1 MGMASSS
8 FQISNESCEGMI
20 DDIRSEWRKDAI
32 RSYVRLF
39 WVGRSIESS
48 SSQANEVKEQRR
60 DRERSKRKGL
70 RDEGVKGLRK
80 NLLTQRTQRSERI
93 KYFWFMGEIVT
104 GGVGQ
109 WRTYGPRGR

>member
-48 SSQANEVKEQRR
+48 SFQARHGEINNRA
-60 DRERSKRKGL
+60 RK
-70 RDEGVKGLRK
+70 
-80 NLLTQRTQRSERI
+80 TERI
-93 KYFWFMGEIVT
+93 SVMD
-104 GGVGQ
+104 
-109 WRTYGPRGR
+109 RGRGQARGGTLKGAGGRWPSVAPNLADSGVAMEG